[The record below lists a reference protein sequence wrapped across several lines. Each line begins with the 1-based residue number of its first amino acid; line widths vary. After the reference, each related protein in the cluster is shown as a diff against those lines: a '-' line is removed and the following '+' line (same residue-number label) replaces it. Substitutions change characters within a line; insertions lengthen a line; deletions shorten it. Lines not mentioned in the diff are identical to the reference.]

1 MSKYGLFGVIMLWL
15 LFATYLVNAF
25 DVYMGDDTF
34 SVENPIGEIDTD
46 ADTEVGTVKSMG
58 VTFINAVSFNVV
70 GLPFIFSLLFF
81 TIPSF
86 ILAFMSIEILIKI
99 LEAIIPF

>member
-25 DVYMGDDTF
+25 EVYMGDNTF